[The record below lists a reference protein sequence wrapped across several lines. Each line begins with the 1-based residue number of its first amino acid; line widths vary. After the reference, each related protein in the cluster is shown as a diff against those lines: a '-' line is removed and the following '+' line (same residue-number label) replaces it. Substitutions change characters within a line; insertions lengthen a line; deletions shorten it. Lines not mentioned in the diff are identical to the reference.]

1 MSDGLAAVDI
11 TDVICPVTFVKVMAA
26 LDELTDGEIL
36 RVLMN
41 GGEPIQNIPRSLKDD
56 GHRVTSVEANA
67 DGTFSLTVV
76 KGGL

>member
-1 MSDGLAAVDI
+1 MSDHLTVDI

-26 LDELTDGEIL
+26 LDELEDGETL

-56 GHRVTSVEANA
+56 GHRVTSVEANT

-76 KGGL
+76 KDGL